1 MTEKEQPSFVA
12 VLPAAGAS
20 SRLGQS
26 KHLVNLGGT
35 ETGEAVIAR
44 AVRRAWAAGASRV
57 VVVTGDSHTEI
68 ARALRSLEAT
78 LIPNANWR
86 VGMGSSIA
94 VAARWLLAEARTV
107 DACLIQLADQVL
119 VTPEHLKA
127 LLAAFSALGRPDGV
141 AATTAPAAN
150 AGASV
155 TQPPAVF
162 GRAWFPA
169 LAELAPEAGA
179 KGLLSLAAHLALVPH
194 GAAAFDLDTPADLE
208 RLGRT
213 IVQPACRM

>member
-1 MTEKEQPSFVA
+1 MTEKQQLSFVA

-35 ETGEAVIAR
+35 DTGEAVIAR

-57 VVVTGDSHTEI
+57 VVVTGDSHAEI
-68 ARALRSLEAT
+68 ARALRSVEAT

-86 VGMGSSIA
+86 AGMGSSIA
-94 VAARWLLAEARTV
+94 AAARWLLTEARTV

-127 LLAAFSALGRPDGV
+127 LLASFAALGRPDGV
-141 AATTAPAAN
+141 AATTAGN
-150 AGASV
+150 NV

-213 IVQPACRM
+213 IVQPTCRM